1 VIHLTKVRHGILGA
15 VPFNRE
21 LGWQAYV
28 PDDGR
33 YDRMPY
39 RRCGRSG
46 LKLPAITLGLWQ
58 NFGDDRPL
66 SRSRAM
72 IRRAFDLGI
81 THFDLANNYGPPY
94 GSAEI
99 NFGRI
104 FSEDLKPYR
113 DEIVVSTKA
122 GYDMWPGPYGEWG
135 SRKYLLG
142 SLEQS
147 LRRMRLDYVDIFYS
161 HRFDPETPLE
171 ETMGALDTAVR
182 QGKARY
188 VGISSYS
195 PRRTEEAALILR
207 ELGTPLLIHQPSYSM
222 LNRWIEADLLD
233 VVDREGVGCI
243 VFSPLAQGLLTSRYL
258 DGVPEDSRLRQGNY
272 MSEEMVS
279 EENLARVRRLNEI
292 AQGRGQSLAQMA
304 IAWVL
309 RDPRITSALLGASSV
324 AQLEQN
330 VGALDRLDFDSS
342 ELDEIDRVAVDSAV
356 NIWAASSQD

>member
-1 VIHLTKVRHGILGA
+1 M
-15 VPFNRE
+15 PFNPE
-21 LGWQAYV
+21 LGRRAYV

-33 YDRMPY
+33 YEHMPY

-46 LKLPAITLGLWQ
+46 LQLPAISLGLWQ

-66 SRSRAM
+66 ANSRA
-72 IRRAFDLGI
+72 IIHRAFDLGI

-104 FSEDLKPYR
+104 FSEDLKAYR
-113 DEIVVSTKA
+113 DELVISTKA

-147 LRRMRLDYVDIFYS
+147 LGRMRLDYVDIFYS

-171 ETMGALDTAVR
+171 ETMRALDAAVR

-188 VGISSYS
+188 VGISSYG

-207 ELGTPLLIHQPSYSM
+207 ELGTPALIHQPSYSM
-222 LNRWIEADLLD
+222 LNRWIEPELLD
-233 VVDREGVGCI
+233 VLDREGVGAI
-243 VFSPLAQGLLTSRYL
+243 VFSPLAQGLLTDRYL
-258 DGVPEDSRLRQGNY
+258 HGVPDDSRARIGNY
-272 MSEEMVS
+272 FPEGMLTD
-279 EENLARVRRLNEI
+279 ENLARVRALAEI
-292 AQGRGQSLAQMA
+292 AQRRGQSLAQMA

-309 RDPRITSALLGASSV
+309 RDPRVTSALVGASSV
-324 AQLEQN
+324 HQLEQN
-330 VGALDRLDFDSS
+330 VAALERLDFDPS
-342 ELDEIDRVAVDSAV
+342 ELDEIDRHAGEAGI
-356 NIWAASSQD
+356 NIWAASSQE